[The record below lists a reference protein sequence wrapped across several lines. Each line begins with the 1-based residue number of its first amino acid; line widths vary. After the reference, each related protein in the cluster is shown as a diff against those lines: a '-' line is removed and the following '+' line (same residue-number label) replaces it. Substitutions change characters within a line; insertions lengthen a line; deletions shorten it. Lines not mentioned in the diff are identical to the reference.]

1 MRRFLTSFGH
11 ALAGCSEVFS
21 SQRNFRIHV
30 GFAVAA
36 LVLGGSLGLSALE
49 WLVLAMTIALVLSAE
64 MVNTSL
70 EALVDLVSPEVHDK
84 ARVAKDVA
92 AGAVLLMALLSI
104 IVGFVLFVPKLLL
117 LRGA

>member
-1 MRRFLTSFGH
+1 MRRLFESFGH
-11 ALAGCSEVFS
+11 ALAGCAEAFS
-21 SQRNFRIHV
+21 SQRNFRVHA

-36 LVLGGSLGLSALE
+36 LALGVLLGLSPLE
-49 WLVLAMTIALVLSAE
+49 WLVLAITIALVLSTE

-104 IVGFVLFVPKLLL
+104 IVGLVLFLPKLSL